1 MLLKASSLSRLITSS
16 QAYQFAADVLSGKI
30 ISGKRRKQA
39 TQRFLN
45 DLDKSQ
51 DPSYPWKFDI
61 QKAYRPID
69 FMERFL
75 MPTKGD
81 YDKLTLQPWQ
91 HFVEANL
98 YGWVG
103 KKNGYR
109 RFREGLIIV
118 GSGNGKSTMVVGNG
132 AYMLSKDGER
142 GPEIYTLA
150 NSKEQSRIIF
160 DECNAQVKNSPMLS
174 KHLRPTRDGIYCEA
188 TNGKMQPL
196 ATDSRNLDGRNVHL
210 GVFDEI
216 QEYMHYK
223 LINVIKAKTKKRK
236 QALILY
242 ITTLGTVI
250 DGPLMDFYVLGGKIL
265 DDDPAIS
272 KRASDRMFIYID
284 EIDEDDEPDD
294 VSCWGKANP
303 SLGVLLDQEDL
314 IDEWERCK
322 LIPAERSNF
331 INKQLNVFTLVD
343 ELSFLDTKTIRKN
356 DRVIDIKTMEGQ
368 LCYGGF
374 DLAETNDFCSACLEF
389 PLPNNDFFVLEHSW
403 VPRKKI
409 KEDKEKLD
417 WLTLE
422 NDGVLT
428 FVDKDYVEYELV
440 LEWFLKQRE
449 LYRIDSIG
457 FDPAKAFMLVNQMRS
472 HGFVLNE
479 VRQGELTLTNPMD
492 NLRERF
498 IDGNI
503 IHNNNKLFYWYL
515 GNVKLTKRGPN
526 ATYLPTKQN
535 KNRKIDGFAALLDA
549 HTEWMR
555 KHPTQ
560 IPKDKKVSTVLKMN

>member
-1 MLLKASSLSRLITSS
+1 MKASSLSRLITSS
-16 QAYQFAADVLSGKI
+16 QAYQFAADVLAGKI

-39 TQRFLN
+39 AQRFLD

-75 MPTKGD
+75 VPTKGD
-81 YDKLTLQPWQ
+81 YDKLILQPWQ

-103 KKNGYR
+103 KNNGYR

-142 GPEIYTLA
+142 GPEVYTLA
-150 NSKEQSRIIF
+150 NSKEQARIIF

-174 KHLRPTRDGIYCEA
+174 KHLRTTRDGIYCEA

-216 QEYMHYK
+216 QEYTHYK

-272 KRASDRMFIYID
+272 KRASDRMFVYID
-284 EIDEDDEPDD
+284 EIDESDDPDD
-294 VSCWGKANP
+294 VNCWGKANP

-356 DRVIDIKTMEGQ
+356 DRVIDTKTLEGQ

-422 NDGVLT
+422 HDGVLT

-449 LYRIDSIG
+449 IYRIDSIG

-560 IPKDKKVSTVLKMN
+560 IPKDKKVSTVLKLN

>member
-1 MLLKASSLSRLITSS
+1 VIHLKVSNISSLVTSS
-16 QAYQFAADVLSGKI
+16 LAYKFAEDVLSGKI
-30 ISGKRRKQA
+30 KSGKKRIQA
-39 TQRFLN
+39 AQRFMD
-45 DLDKSQ
+45 DLEASE
-51 DPSYPWKFDI
+51 DPKYPWKFDI

-75 MPTKGD
+75 VPTKGD
-81 YDKLTLQPWQ
+81 YDKMELQPWQ

-98 YGWVG
+98 YGWVD
-103 KKNGYR
+103 KKTGYR

-118 GSGNGKSTMVVGNG
+118 ASGNGKSTMVVGNG

-142 GPEIYTLA
+142 GAEIYTLA
-150 NSKEQSRIIF
+150 NSKEQAKIIF
-160 DECNAQVKNSPMLS
+160 EECSAQVKSSPLLS
-174 KHLRPTRDGIYCEA
+174 KHLRVTRDGIYFDP
-188 TNGKMQPL
+188 TISKMQPL

-216 QEYMHYK
+216 QEYTHYK

-236 QALILY
+236 QPLILY

-250 DGPLMDFYVLGGKIL
+250 DGPLMDFYIIGGKIL
-265 DDDPAIS
+265 DNDPAIS

-284 EIDEDDEPDD
+284 EIDEGDDPDD
-294 VSCWGKANP
+294 ITCWGKANP
-303 SLGVLLDQEDL
+303 SLGVLLDLEDL
-314 IDEWERCK
+314 IDEWERVK
-322 LIPAERSNF
+322 LVPAERSNF
-331 INKQLNVFTLVD
+331 INKQLNVFTMVD
-343 ELSFLDTKTIRKN
+343 ELSFLDTKTIKSNNREINLETLK
-356 DRVIDIKTMEGQ
+356 GQ

-389 PLPNNDFFVLEHSW
+389 PLPDNDFFVLEHSW

-417 WLTLE
+417 WLYLE
-422 NDGVLT
+422 KEGVLT

-440 LEWFLKQRE
+440 LEWFLKMRE

-457 FDPAKAFMLVNQMRS
+457 FDPAKAFMLVNEMKSR
-472 HGFVLNE
+472 GFVLNE

-492 NLRERF
+492 NLKERF
-498 IDGNI
+498 IDRNI
-503 IHNNNKLFYWYL
+503 IHNNNPLFYWYL

-535 KNRKIDGFAALLDA
+535 KNRKIDGFAALLNA
-549 HTEWMR
+549 HCEWMR
-555 KHPTQ
+555 KHPTY
-560 IPKDKKVSTVLKMN
+560 IAPDKKVSTIIKI